1 MKAKHFRK
9 MVRETDLNKILY
21 DYMFNELFLTN
32 RQLDIVLNKRGAKK
46 YPHYELI
53 GKRKVIICD

>member
-9 MVRETDLNKILY
+9 LIRENDLNKILF

-32 RQLDIVLNKRGAKK
+32 KQVDILLNKRGAKK

-53 GKRKVIICD
+53 GRKKVIVQ

>member
-9 MVRETDLNKILY
+9 LIRETDLNKILF

-32 RQLDIVLNKRGAKK
+32 NQLDIVLKKRGEKK
-46 YPHYELI
+46 YPKLVLK
-53 GKRKVIICD
+53 GKRAVII

>member
-9 MVRETDLNKILY
+9 LIRETDLNKILY
-21 DYMFNELFLTN
+21 DYMLNELFLTN
-32 RQLDIVLNKRGAKK
+32 KQLDIVLNKRGAKK

>member
-9 MVRETDLNKILY
+9 LIRENDLNKILF

-32 RQLDIVLNKRGAKK
+32 KQLDIVLNKRGVKK

-53 GKRKVIICD
+53 GRKKVIVK